1 MDWFHFNNGSIP
13 RLQGRRRA
21 FLENVRDLG
30 LLRHAG
36 RNSAQ
41 LEARRLIVK
50 FSETTGLLPSSLMVK
65 GVNQRS
71 DEPVFGG
78 SFGDI
83 FRAEYHNSPVALK
96 RLRIFKTDNLEKDAR
111 QVSLVFLREA
121 LIWKN
126 LEHDYILSFIGID
139 STSCPGYLCMVSP
152 WMSKGP
158 VVGPDGAPE
167 PSRIPTL
174 MYEIAMG
181 LQYLHSQE
189 VVHGDLKAANIL
201 IDNENHVRLADFGLA
216 RFAHSPLASTNRGGS
231 TRWMAPELLHPES
244 CGMKEFQRTFS
255 SDIYSFACVCL
266 ELYTGKAPFSE
277 IQFEGAVMFKVIMGK
292 RPRCPTTVPDWVVSL
307 MRDAWAH
314 NPLHRP
320 SLVHIIESIVNES
333 RR

>member
-1 MDWFHFNNGSIP
+1 MSGMNMEDRQLFKEAMWSDNLMIMLVFYEALTSKADIEDIMRLRGDDAQFILNLAQDAIRTHLEFVYLENGSTP
-13 RLQGRRRA
+13 RLRGARRA
-21 FLENVRDLG
+21 FLENVRTLG
-30 LLRHAG
+30 LLRHVG

-41 LEARRLIVK
+41 LDARRLLVK
-50 FSETTGLLPSSLMVK
+50 FSETCGLLPSSLMIK
-65 GVNQRS
+65 GVIQRS

-83 FRAEYHNSPVALK
+83 YHAEYQDSPVALK
-96 RLRIFKTDNLEKDAR
+96 RLRLFKTEGLENDVR
-111 QVSLVFLREA
+111 QSFFREA

-126 LEHDYILSFIGID
+126 LDHDYILPFIGID

-158 VVGPDGAPE
+158 IVGRNGAPE
-167 PSRIPTL
+167 MDLIPTL

-201 IDNENHVRLADFGLA
+201 IDDENHVRLADFGLA
-216 RFAHSPLASTNRGGS
+216 RFAHSPLGPTNRGGS

-244 CGMKEFQRTFS
+244 CGIEDFQRTFC

-266 ELYTGKAPFSE
+266 E
-277 IQFEGAVMFKVIMGK
+277 
-292 RPRCPTTVPDWVVSL
+292 
-307 MRDAWAH
+307 
-314 NPLHRP
+314 
-320 SLVHIIESIVNES
+320 
-333 RR
+333 